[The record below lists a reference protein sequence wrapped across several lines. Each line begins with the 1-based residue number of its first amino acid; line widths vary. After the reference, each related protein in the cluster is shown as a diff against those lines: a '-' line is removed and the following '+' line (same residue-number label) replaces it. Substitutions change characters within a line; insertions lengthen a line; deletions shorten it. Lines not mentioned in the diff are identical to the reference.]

1 MKIIVC
7 LDDNNGMTF
16 NCRRQTKD
24 REVRRDMLFLVRD
37 QELWLNTYSWK
48 QFDPNKI
55 YPQIHVDENFPA
67 HAPENAYC
75 FLESSDYLINKYNV
89 TEVVIYRWNRRYPA
103 DTYFEFDFT
112 GWKKESEKQF
122 AGFSHEKITRE
133 VWKHEQ

>member
-37 QELWLNTYSWK
+37 QELWMNTYSRK

-112 GWKKESEKQF
+112 GWKESEKQF